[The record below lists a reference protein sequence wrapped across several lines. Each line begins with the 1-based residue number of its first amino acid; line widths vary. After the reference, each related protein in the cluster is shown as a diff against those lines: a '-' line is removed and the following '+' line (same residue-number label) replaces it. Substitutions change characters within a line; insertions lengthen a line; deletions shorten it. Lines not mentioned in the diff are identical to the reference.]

1 MDKWATTNGVR
12 AVPYSP
18 PILWWAMNVLSIQA
32 TAQSQGSQR
41 HERALT
47 DPTGDI
53 QQSSEIVTLFT
64 ALVIFF
70 FFFIY

>member
-1 MDKWATTNGVR
+1 M
-12 AVPYSP
+12 Y
-18 PILWWAMNVLSIQA
+18 VLSIQA

-53 QQSSEIVTLFT
+53 QQSSETVTLFT
-64 ALVIFF
+64 ALVIFLL
-70 FFFIY
+70 